1 MRKKILVVED
11 QMESLK
17 TAFDLANLRK
27 FNGDLQ
33 IISVLRS
40 QDIVYTSL
48 MKEYDLIFN
57 DITLASRSQLN
68 GYGIIMKIMDS
79 NYFLIDRIV
88 ILSVNTKI
96 KDGLKQYVLPE
107 SIEVILKPVTFRQL
121 EEILSK
127 YISTN

>member
-1 MRKKILVVED
+1 
-11 QMESLK
+11 MESLK

-27 FNGDLQ
+27 FNGDLK
-33 IISVLRS
+33 IISVPRS

-48 MKEYDLIFN
+48 MEDYDLIFI

-68 GYGIIMKIMDS
+68 GYGIIKKIMDS
-79 NYFLIDRIV
+79 NYFPIDRIV
-88 ILSVNTKI
+88 ILSGNTKI
-96 KDGLKQYVLPE
+96 KDGLTQYGLPE